1 MLLASKFNIQ
11 VFMLYLLIICCA
23 GGRGG
28 GGGGG
33 IDWARINRGILER
46 QAAIDQANRAHQIR
60 LEQERAAL
68 EQARQQAL
76 AEARR
81 AAEQAEQIR
90 LEQERERAEKIADQQ
105 ALEASQTRSLDVLNT
120 NKRQA
125 EVKIRQEENEA
136 LAYENVHRE
145 ANQKEQME
153 SREEYEKW
161 TRSNLDQ
168 EKSALDETIRLVIEL
183 GRKWT
188 EKS

>member
-1 MLLASKFNIQ
+1 MKLTTRLFI
-11 VFMLYLLIICCA
+11 LLITMLVINERQVK
-23 GGRGG
+23 GGFFESILRVVFEKRRQQQEA
-28 GGGGG
+28 
-33 IDWARINRGILER
+33 IRRANEENQNRLNQIKEELER
-46 QAAIDQANRAHQIR
+46 T
-60 LEQERAAL
+60 
-68 EQARQQAL
+68 RQQAL

-81 AAEQAEQIR
+81 VAEKAEQIR